1 MKYKLFAAVMKLGD
15 NAEEAVG
22 LLLRKAS
29 CLEAWWIQNG
39 GWGEGLVL
47 ASLRDHVS
55 IVS

>member
-29 CLEAWWIQNG
+29 CLEAW
-39 GWGEGLVL
+39 
-47 ASLRDHVS
+47 
-55 IVS
+55 